1 MAVLRYDSCNNKI
14 EDLVSTE
21 TPADRMDNLM
31 DIDPYIV
38 FSNALWSPPARQKYI
53 GRLNSFYDF
62 ISLPQSRL

>member
-38 FSNALWSPPARQKYI
+38 YSNAL
-53 GRLNSFYDF
+53 
-62 ISLPQSRL
+62 